1 MSTAAGRTA
10 PWVLIRAGWE
20 RASIYLPIIL
30 MAIMALGT
38 YWLARNT
45 PITGPASPQRPVTHE
60 PDYYMRGFS
69 VRTFDAQGR
78 LKSEVFGTE
87 GRHYPDTDVLEIDQP
102 RIRSFNIRGELTTA
116 TARTAISNADATEV
130 QLIGGAVVTRDA
142 TADKDGKVR
151 PKLVVRGDLLHVF
164 VDTEKVR
171 SPKPVELTRGNDR
184 FTADNM
190 EFDNLEQVMELK
202 GRVKGVLTPNQP

>member
-1 MSTAAGRTA
+1 MSTMAGRA
-10 PWVLIRAGWE
+10 DPWMLIRAGWE
-20 RASIYLPIIL
+20 RISIYLPIIL

-45 PITGPASPQRPVTHE
+45 PIASPASAQRPLTHE

-87 GRHYPDTDVLEIDQP
+87 GRHYPDTDVLEIDLP
-102 RIRSFNIRGELTTA
+102 RIRSFNLQGELTTA
-116 TARTAISNADATEV
+116 TARRAISNADATEV

-142 TADKDGKVR
+142 TTGKAGKVSPR
-151 PKLVVRGDLLHVF
+151 LIVRGDFLHVF
-164 VDTEKVR
+164 VTTEKVR
-171 SPKPVELTRGNDR
+171 SSKPVELIRGNDR
-184 FTADNM
+184 FTADSM
-190 EFDNLEQVMELK
+190 EFDNLEQVMQLK
-202 GRVKGVLTPNQP
+202 GRVKGVLTPGQR